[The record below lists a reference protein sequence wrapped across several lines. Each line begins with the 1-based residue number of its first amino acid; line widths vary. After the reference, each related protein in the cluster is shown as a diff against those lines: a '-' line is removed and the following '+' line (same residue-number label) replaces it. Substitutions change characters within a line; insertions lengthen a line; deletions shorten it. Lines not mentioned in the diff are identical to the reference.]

1 MNFVIHWGFPLL
13 TFSLRSLPSR
23 AALKTTLRNS
33 MLIDMG
39 TPNYEND
46 CSIKCPVT
54 TLLTFA
60 KKLVAFPTE
69 ATLFALKA
77 GFRTSIL
84 GLQTKL

>member
-1 MNFVIHWGFPLL
+1 
-13 TFSLRSLPSR
+13 
-23 AALKTTLRNS
+23 

-39 TPNYEND
+39 TPKYEND

-60 KKLVAFPTE
+60 KKMVAFPTE